1 MYPFDRDDSV
11 SISFADAVE
20 ALTHIADLDLDNPA
34 SRPEPS
40 PDRPV
45 LRAVH
50 LLHDRD
56 PNTTIQVVKNSFRVI
71 LKYLQG
77 FYQKE
82 TGYLLDARTVEG
94 IKNIMVLVGEAAK
107 KLDRYTQM
115 IHGTHSGS
123 VTELRE
129 YRQLQEFY
137 QRRIARK
144 IDEGVLGAWI
154 LQLTQPVKD
163 AADASRIKAKKNR
176 AKKRTFI
183 DLDAVKRDA
192 EYELFYLRK
201 EDGSHYYNP
210 RLLRNLRLVCD
221 FGEYFGEL
229 KKEDPLGH
237 VRLWQDRIFQVTASS
252 ILKSAR
258 YAMDAYFRDA
268 ARYKD
273 RELVVWLNK
282 ATTALILSA
291 NSQNLITQESGKS
304 CTEYFA
310 DFQSFLRS
318 ALTCREYQRLV
329 VYGPKKSN
337 KVASALLAL
346 VHALC
351 RGLYRDARSY
361 PILLP
366 VIAETLEQVTS
377 SSTEGNGRE
386 NEVRN
391 SWLDRL
397 GLTYSEMVRR
407 IKYHPNRILESTLAL
422 LEEGGAG
429 EFDPLLQHNIPS
441 RSFDLVLD
449 DYRLTNMRIA
459 CPVRQDYISKAVV
472 NEEFKGWL
480 RGQPDENSVPRDMHL
495 LVNLQDRT
503 SWHEHAR
510 CRAVEEMPNREPFS
524 KVLTTMTLAVDTDFY
539 SQRAPYHRVNQA
551 DLFIQQFIEHL
562 ENEGSGYYFPAS
574 LRRVFFPTFLPGLL
588 KGIHEV
594 FFSGRNMLLQK
605 ERLDFIQLTHL
616 FLVLKAID
624 VVAPGSFSMVCKD
637 GVDTGGSL
645 SALLFAM
652 LKIMNSDHDLPE
664 DIEALQM
671 LLYAGPFVIRERL
684 MLVERFQRCLSAM
697 KVIALARSNQGS
709 ERLLAALAEKMG
721 PLYQRW
727 LWKAVPS
734 LSMPQIL
741 P

>member
-1 MYPFDRDDSV
+1 MDHFDKDESV

-20 ALTHIADLDLDNPA
+20 ALTHIADLDLDNA
-34 SRPEPS
+34 AARPEPL

-56 PNTTIQVVKNSFRVI
+56 TNATIQVVKNSFRVI

-82 TGYLLDARTVEG
+82 TGYILDARTVEG

-115 IHGTHSGS
+115 IHGTRSGS

-154 LQLTQPVKD
+154 LQLTQPLKEAGDV
-163 AADASRIKAKKNR
+163 SRIKARKSR

-210 RLLRNLRLVCD
+210 RLIRNLRLVCD

-229 KKEDPLGH
+229 KKEDPLAQVH
-237 VRLWQDRIFQVTASS
+237 LWQDRIFQATASS

-258 YAMDAYFRDA
+258 YALDTYFRDA

-291 NSQNLITQESGKS
+291 SSQNLITQESGKS
-304 CTEYFA
+304 CTDYFA
-310 DFQSFLRS
+310 DFQSFLRG

-329 VYGPKKSN
+329 VYAPRKSN
-337 KVASALLAL
+337 KVALALLEL

-351 RGLYRDARSY
+351 KGLYRDARSY
-361 PILLP
+361 SVLLP
-366 VIAETLEQVTS
+366 VIAETLEQMTS
-377 SSTEGNGRE
+377 SSTASSGQNKEAGD
-386 NEVRN
+386 

-397 GLTYSEMVRR
+397 GREYSEMVRR
-407 IKYHPNRILESTLAL
+407 LKYHPNRIVESTLEL
-422 LEEGGAG
+422 LEEGAVG
-429 EFDPLLQHNIPS
+429 EFDPLLQHNVPS
-441 RSFDLVLD
+441 RSFDLVLE
-449 DYRLTNMRIA
+449 DYCATNMRLA
-459 CPVRQDYISKAVV
+459 CPVRQEYISKALV
-472 NEEFKGWL
+472 NEEFKEWL
-480 RGQPDENSVPRDMHL
+480 RGQPEEDCVRGEAHL

-503 SWHEHAR
+503 SWNEHAR
-510 CRAVEEMPNREPFS
+510 CKAIEEMPNREPFS
-524 KVLTTMTLAVDTDFY
+524 KVLTTITLAVDTDFY
-539 SQRAPYHRVNQA
+539 HQRAPYQRVNQA

-562 ENEGSGYYFPAS
+562 KNEGSGYYFPAS
-574 LRRVFFPTFLPGLL
+574 LRGVLFPTFIQGLV

-605 ERLDFIQLTHL
+605 ERLDFIQITHL
-616 FLVLKAID
+616 FIVLKAID

-652 LKIMNSDHDLPE
+652 LKMINSDHDLPE
-664 DIEALQM
+664 DIEALRL

-684 MLVERFQRCLSAM
+684 MLAERFQRCLSAM
-697 KVIALARSNQGS
+697 KAIALARSDQGS

-721 PLYQRW
+721 PLYQRQ
-727 LWKAVPS
+727 LWKAAPS
-734 LSMPQIL
+734 LSMPQIMT
-741 P
+741 